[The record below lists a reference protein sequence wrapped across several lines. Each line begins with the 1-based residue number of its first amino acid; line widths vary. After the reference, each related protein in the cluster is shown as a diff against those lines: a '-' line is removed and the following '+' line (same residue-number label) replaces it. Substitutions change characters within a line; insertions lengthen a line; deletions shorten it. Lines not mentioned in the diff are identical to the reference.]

1 MTIVCYI
8 NIFLPLV
15 KIENTHSF
23 FILCNWKYFILS
35 KYKSFSFKYIQFFFF
50 GKVDEFFFHF
60 FTNWIFKQI
69 QTSRYDKKCFG
80 KKKNFFENIKNW
92 FLEEHTANLLS
103 KYKNN
108 FFWKEFLKSI
118 RKNIKYFESI
128 LLLSKPT
135 YSACVLR
142 RLQQQLFILK
152 CFDCSNSLR
161 KWYSFPLDA
170 PSLYS

>member
-1 MTIVCYI
+1 M
-8 NIFLPLV
+8 NF
-15 KIENTHSF
+15 F
-23 FILCNWKYFILS
+23 FIFSQIGFSS
-35 KYKSFSFKYIQFFFF
+35 KYKRAGMTKN
-50 GKVDEFFFHF
+50 VLE
-60 FTNWIFKQI
+60 
-69 QTSRYDKKCFG
+69 

-142 RLQQQLFILK
+142 RL
-152 CFDCSNSLR
+152 
-161 KWYSFPLDA
+161 
-170 PSLYS
+170 